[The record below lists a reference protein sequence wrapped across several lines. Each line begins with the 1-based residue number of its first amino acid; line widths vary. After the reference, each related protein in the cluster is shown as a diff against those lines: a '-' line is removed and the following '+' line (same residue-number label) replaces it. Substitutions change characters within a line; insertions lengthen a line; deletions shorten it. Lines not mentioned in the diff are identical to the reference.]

1 MAISKSTKD
10 NWESEINKKGGVSIE
25 KQLAVPYTEEDS
37 YAALIKT
44 VDKINYGKIF
54 DEDKESKAMLFG
66 IQQSVMAR
74 ALNFKGYAYVEAI
87 GSDASML
94 YLKVKKANADAIIEE
109 LFNLFTDILEKDY
122 TKTTTTES
130 LIARTNVKGQDVE
143 TAVYGSD
150 EYNKIRYKN
159 KNRGSTWSGVITL
172 IVGLVMFLGAASG
185 NYVLRGT
192 NSSEALLVVSLLVM
206 AYGGYKIY
214 SATKSND
221 APNTK
226 NPQPVKQNTKTLS
239 EKTSKPETEKRKV
252 QSKTTPKKTSKP
264 EPERKVHSK
273 TTPKKTSKPEP
284 ERKVQSKTSPTKTS
298 NNNKTI
304 AIVAI
309 AVIALIAIIG
319 FGLINS
325 GSDNTYSDSSYNSGQ
340 SGFGSSVDL
349 SNTKIIITDAHND
362 KAGWCF
368 VWGYVDPIPADSDYS
383 MLRTY
388 YYDAKGKIITYH
400 DSQINQ
406 SSQVGDSYIL
416 DDCDMNHKKVAEVS
430 VTLYDSAHNNVTTA
444 TSKVK

>member
-150 EYNKIRYKN
+150 EYNKNRYKN
-159 KNRGSTWSGVITL
+159 KNRGSAWSGVITL

-239 EKTSKPETEKRKV
+239 EKTSKPEPEKRKIQSETTTKAQPEKRKVQSETTTKAQPEKRKV
-252 QSKTTPKKTSKP
+252 QSKT
-264 EPERKVHSK
+264 
-273 TTPKKTSKPEP
+273 
-284 ERKVQSKTSPTKTS
+284 SPAKTS

-309 AVIALIAIIG
+309 AAIALIAIVG

-416 DDCDMNHKKVAEVS
+416 DGCDVDKKKVSEVS

>member
-25 KQLAVPYTEEDS
+25 KQLAVPYTDEDS

-74 ALNFKGYAYVEAI
+74 ALNFKGYAYVESI

-264 EPERKVHSK
+264 EPERKV
-273 TTPKKTSKPEP
+273 
-284 ERKVQSKTSPTKTS
+284 QSKTSPTKTS

-340 SGFGSSVDL
+340 SGFGSSADL
-349 SNTKIIITDAHND
+349 SNTKIIITDAHDN
-362 KAGWCF
+362 AGWCF
-368 VWGYVDPIPADSDYS
+368 VWGYVDPVPADSDYS

-388 YYDAKGKIITYH
+388 YYDAKGNIITYH

-444 TSKVK
+444 TYKVK

>member
-1 MAISKSTKD
+1 MAISKSAKD
-10 NWESEINKKGGVSIE
+10 NWESEINKRGGVSIE

-239 EKTSKPETEKRKV
+239 EKTSKPEPEKRKV

-264 EPERKVHSK
+264 EPERKVQSK
-273 TTPKKTSKPEP
+273 TTPK
-284 ERKVQSKTSPTKTS
+284 KTS

-309 AVIALIAIIG
+309 AVIALIAIVG

-340 SGFGSSVDL
+340 SGFGSSADL
-349 SNTKIIITDAHND
+349 SNTKIIITDAHDN
-362 KAGWCF
+362 AGWCF
-368 VWGYVDPIPADSDYS
+368 VWGYVDPVPADSDYS

-388 YYDAKGKIITYH
+388 YYDAKGNIITYH

-444 TSKVK
+444 TYKVK

>member
-1 MAISKSTKD
+1 MAISKSAKD
-10 NWESEINKKGGVSIE
+10 NWESEINKRGGVSIE

-239 EKTSKPETEKRKV
+239 EKTSKPEPEKRKI
-252 QSKTTPKKTSKP
+252 QSETTTKAQPKK
-264 EPERKVHSK
+264 
-273 TTPKKTSKPEP
+273 
-284 ERKVQSKTSPTKTS
+284 RKVQSKTSPAKTS

-309 AVIALIAIIG
+309 AVIALIAIVG

-340 SGFGSSVDL
+340 SGFGSSADL
-349 SNTKIIITDAHND
+349 SNTKIIITDAHDN
-362 KAGWCF
+362 AGWCF

-388 YYDAKGKIITYH
+388 YYDAKGNIITYH

-444 TSKVK
+444 TYKVK

>member
-10 NWESEINKKGGVSIE
+10 NWESEINKRGGVSIE

-150 EYNKIRYKN
+150 EYNKNRYKN

-284 ERKVQSKTSPTKTS
+284 ERKVHSKTSPAKTS

-309 AVIALIAIIG
+309 AVIALIAIVG

-340 SGFGSSVDL
+340 SGFGSSSDL
-349 SNTKIIITDAHND
+349 SNTKIIITDAHDN
-362 KAGWCF
+362 AGWCF
-368 VWGYVDPIPADSDYS
+368 VWGYVDPVPADSD
-383 MLRTY
+383 
-388 YYDAKGKIITYH
+388 
-400 DSQINQ
+400 
-406 SSQVGDSYIL
+406 IL

-444 TSKVK
+444 TYKVK

>member
-1 MAISKSTKD
+1 MAISKSAKD
-10 NWESEINKKGGVSIE
+10 NWESEINKRGGVSIE

-264 EPERKVHSK
+264 EPERKV
-273 TTPKKTSKPEP
+273 
-284 ERKVQSKTSPTKTS
+284 QSKTSPTKTS

-340 SGFGSSVDL
+340 SGFGSSADL
-349 SNTKIIITDAHND
+349 SNTKIIITDAHDN
-362 KAGWCF
+362 AGWCF
-368 VWGYVDPIPADSDYS
+368 VWGYVDPVPADSDYS

-388 YYDAKGKIITYH
+388 YYDAKGNIITYH

-444 TSKVK
+444 TYKVK

>member
-1 MAISKSTKD
+1 MAISKSAKD
-10 NWESEINKKGGVSIE
+10 NWESEINKRGGVSIE

-239 EKTSKPETEKRKV
+239 EKTSKPE
-252 QSKTTPKKTSKP
+252 
-264 EPERKVHSK
+264 PERKVHSK
-273 TTPKKTSKPEP
+273 TTPK
-284 ERKVQSKTSPTKTS
+284 KTS

-325 GSDNTYSDSSYNSGQ
+325 GSDNTYSGSSYNSGQ
-340 SGFGSSVDL
+340 SGFGSSADL
-349 SNTKIIITDAHND
+349 SNTKIIITDAHDN
-362 KAGWCF
+362 AGWCF
-368 VWGYVDPIPADSDYS
+368 VWGYVDPVPADSDYS

-388 YYDAKGKIITYH
+388 YYDAKGNIITYH

>member
-239 EKTSKPETEKRKV
+239 EKTSKPEPERKV
-252 QSKTTPKKTSKP
+252 QSKTTPK
-264 EPERKVHSK
+264 
-273 TTPKKTSKPEP
+273 
-284 ERKVQSKTSPTKTS
+284 KTS

-340 SGFGSSVDL
+340 SGFGSSADL
-349 SNTKIIITDAHND
+349 SNTKIIITDAHDN
-362 KAGWCF
+362 AGWCF
-368 VWGYVDPIPADSDYS
+368 VWGYVDPVPADSDYS

-388 YYDAKGKIITYH
+388 YYDAKGNIITYH

-444 TSKVK
+444 TYKVK

>member
-239 EKTSKPETEKRKV
+239 EKTSKPEPERKV

-264 EPERKVHSK
+264 EPERKVQSK
-273 TTPKKTSKPEP
+273 TTPK
-284 ERKVQSKTSPTKTS
+284 KTS

-309 AVIALIAIIG
+309 AVIALIAIVG

-340 SGFGSSVDL
+340 SGFGSSADL
-349 SNTKIIITDAHND
+349 SNTKIIITDAHDN
-362 KAGWCF
+362 AGWCF
-368 VWGYVDPIPADSDYS
+368 VWGYVDPVPADSDYS

-388 YYDAKGKIITYH
+388 YYDAKGNIITYH

>member
-10 NWESEINKKGGVSIE
+10 NWESEINKKGGLIIE

-239 EKTSKPETEKRKV
+239 EKTSKPEPEKRKVQSETTTKAQPEKRKV
-252 QSKTTPKKTSKP
+252 QSKT
-264 EPERKVHSK
+264 
-273 TTPKKTSKPEP
+273 
-284 ERKVQSKTSPTKTS
+284 SPAKTS

-309 AVIALIAIIG
+309 AAIALIAIVG

-340 SGFGSSVDL
+340 SGFGSSADL
-349 SNTKIIITDAHND
+349 SNTKIIITDAHDN
-362 KAGWCF
+362 AGWCF
-368 VWGYVDPIPADSDYS
+368 VWGYVDPVPADSDYS

-388 YYDAKGKIITYH
+388 YYDAKGNIITYH

>member
-1 MAISKSTKD
+1 MAISKSAKD
-10 NWESEINKKGGVSIE
+10 NGESEINKRGGVSIE

-239 EKTSKPETEKRKV
+239 EKTSKPEPEKRKV
-252 QSKTTPKKTSKP
+252 QSETTTKAQP
-264 EPERKVHSK
+264 EK
-273 TTPKKTSKPEP
+273 
-284 ERKVQSKTSPTKTS
+284 RKVQSKTSPTKTS

-325 GSDNTYSDSSYNSGQ
+325 DSDNTYSDSSYNSGQ
-340 SGFGSSVDL
+340 SGFGSSADL
-349 SNTKIIITDAHND
+349 SNTKIIITDAHDN
-362 KAGWCF
+362 AGWCF
-368 VWGYVDPIPADSDYS
+368 VWGYVDPVPADSDYS

-388 YYDAKGKIITYH
+388 YYDAKGNIITYH

>member
-264 EPERKVHSK
+264 EPERKV
-273 TTPKKTSKPEP
+273 
-284 ERKVQSKTSPTKTS
+284 QSKTSPTKTS

-309 AVIALIAIIG
+309 AVIALIAIVG

-340 SGFGSSVDL
+340 SGFGSSADL
-349 SNTKIIITDAHND
+349 SNTKIIITDAHDN
-362 KAGWCF
+362 AGWCF
-368 VWGYVDPIPADSDYS
+368 VWGYVDPVPADSDYS

-388 YYDAKGKIITYH
+388 YYDAKGNIITYH

>member
-25 KQLAVPYTEEDS
+25 KQLAVPYTEDDS

-239 EKTSKPETEKRKV
+239 EKTSKPEPEKRKV
-252 QSKTTPKKTSKP
+252 QSKTTPKKTSKL
-264 EPERKVHSK
+264 
-273 TTPKKTSKPEP
+273 EP
-284 ERKVQSKTSPTKTS
+284 ERKVQSKTTPKKTS

-309 AVIALIAIIG
+309 AVIALIAIVG

-325 GSDNTYSDSSYNSGQ
+325 GSDNTYSGSSYNSGQ
-340 SGFGSSVDL
+340 SGFGSSADL
-349 SNTKIIITDAHND
+349 SNTKIIITDAHDN
-362 KAGWCF
+362 AGWCF
-368 VWGYVDPIPADSDYS
+368 VWGYVDPVPADSDYS

-388 YYDAKGKIITYH
+388 YYDAKGNIITYH

-406 SSQVGDSYIL
+406 SSKVGDSYIL
-416 DDCDMNHKKVAEVS
+416 DDCDMNKKKVAEVS
-430 VTLYDSAHNNVTTA
+430 VTLFDSAHNNVTTA
-444 TSKVK
+444 TYKVK